1 MYPNTQESL
10 LDSYIVERGKGGGG
24 SHMTLCFV
32 PRSDDGNNSL
42 RVCVCMC
49 VCVGGEEMQHTRI
62 TPSPGLL

>member
-10 LDSYIVERGKGGGG
+10 LDSYIVERGKGGG

-42 RVCVCMC
+42 RVCW
-49 VCVGGEEMQHTRI
+49 GGGDATYSNH
-62 TPSPGLL
+62 SLSWSSVKA